1 MVGPEAGDPQIEFPV
16 EGLSDGVVRLRLM
29 AEADVGAVVAA
40 CQDPDIPRWTR
51 VPEPYGEPEARSW
64 LAQEAEQRAKGEQL
78 GLLVVDPDDGRLL
91 GSVGIVHVDPQEG
104 RCELGYWMARE
115 SRERGLATRAVRLLS
130 RWVFESLPIDRIEIH
145 AEPGNAASRRVAERA
160 GFSFEGVLRA
170 YLLHRGVRRDAASYS
185 LLRGELP

>member
-1 MVGPEAGDPQIEFPV
+1 VAGPQPGDLPIEFPV

-29 AEADVGAVVAA
+29 AEADVGAIVAA
-40 CQDPDIPRWTR
+40 CQDPEIPRWTR
-51 VPEPYGEPEARSW
+51 VPEPYGA
-64 LAQEAEQRAKGEQL
+64 
-78 GLLVVDPDDGRLL
+78 
-91 GSVGIVHVDPQEG
+91 VGIGHVDPQEG